1 MICIQ
6 GAAAVTHFRCLNFS
20 PALNFVLS
28 LLVVR
33 LILSRRH
40 IPQAHDF
47 EAFRLL
53 GIRLPRGIG
62 ANQLSSRVLHFRIA
76 QDADHG
82 ATVSPCGR
90 MSRRCS
96 MRSRPAPN
104 FLSPPMRCDK
114 PLLETINSHASSRFE
129 VDRVCQEAIQAVAET
144 LLQVLNPTLLLD
156 TRVSFFP

>member
-1 MICIQ
+1 MIRIP

-20 PALNFVLS
+20 PFVLS
-28 LLVVR
+28 SSVVR
-33 LILSRRH
+33 LMLSRRH
-40 IPQAHDF
+40 IPEAHDF
-47 EAFRLL
+47 EAFRLS

-114 PLLETINSHASSRFE
+114 PLLETINSHASNRFA
-129 VDRVCQEAIQAVAET
+129 RLCQEAIQAHLAAPGKHNRRYT
-144 LLQVLNPTLLLD
+144 PLLKHC
-156 TRVSFFP
+156 SKC